1 MIQLCYKSESTKR
14 LLQRHSNVGL
24 CCFSRNDW
32 THHESVGKYADHT
45 TRVGHAILRALE
57 GVNCEELATVLDIRT
72 GDGTSMKNEIEWN
85 LEFCKNELRVID
97 QNRMNIGGPDAR

>member
-1 MIQLCYKSESTKR
+1 MKE
-14 LLQRHSNVGL
+14 
-24 CCFSRNDW
+24 
-32 THHESVGKYADHT
+32 
-45 TRVGHAILRALE
+45 VGHAILRALE

-97 QNRMNIGGPDAR
+97 QNRMNIGGPDYIDTRCPNLSCFSYDPGSSQHQLNVARG